1 MTRTAFVADTGVFVR
16 AGGPDNEKYQRL
28 RSAVVGGGVTLRLP
42 RRVYAELGGD
52 PHVDTYPSGSV
63 VEEAI
68 AAEWVTV
75 ADELDYTNSL
85 VSTVMDQARRF
96 VAAHTGRDEDLVE
109 KADTALLGLSAQ
121 LLDSGH
127 TRRVVLLTTDK
138 PAGEAALALFSN
150 HGFDDQVDYR
160 YVGREFLASVE
171 AETFR

>member
-1 MTRTAFVADTGVFVR
+1 MQTAFVTDTGVFVR
-16 AGGPDNEKYQRL
+16 AGGPDNHNYQRL
-28 RSAVVGGGVTLRLP
+28 RSAVVGAGVTLRLL

-52 PHVDTYPSGSV
+52 PHVDTYPSGSA

-75 ADELDYTNSL
+75 ADELDYTALL

-96 VAAHTGRDEDLVE
+96 LATHTGRDGDLVE
-109 KADTALLGLSAQ
+109 KADTALLGLSTQ

-127 TRRVVLLTTDK
+127 ARRVVLLTTDK
-138 PAGEAALALFSN
+138 PAGEAALTLFSN
-150 HGFDDQVDYR
+150 HGFGDQIDYR
-160 YVGREFLASVE
+160 YVGREFLASVD